1 MLAKTHIAFGILFGI
16 LALSFYSPNNI
27 WAYFVLVVLGVL
39 LPDIDHPNSKINN
52 TVKFTRV
59 VPLFFKHRGFFH
71 SIFPALAILILFK
84 LFSTMDYGVALFVGY
99 FAHLFSDGM
108 TVSGVNLLHPIGK
121 LHLKG
126 FIKTGSLAENI
137 VFIIVVVLS
146 IWLIIL

>member
-52 TVKFTRV
+52 TVKVTKV
-59 VPLFFKHRGFFH
+59 VPMLFRHRGFFH
-71 SIFPALAILILFK
+71 SIFPAFAILILFK
-84 LFSTMDYGVALFVGY
+84 LFSTMDYGVALFIGY

-108 TVSGVNLLHPIGK
+108 TLAGVNLLHPVAK
-121 LHLKG
+121 LHLRG
-126 FIKTGSLAENI
+126 FIETGSKTETL
-137 VFIIVVVLS
+137 VFFIVVVLS
-146 IWLIIL
+146 AYLIIF